1 MIKAEN
7 ILQKRIEYFKNKE
20 YEKIYDIYS
29 PQSEFRRYFESKDIY
44 KEHFEKLIDTLVPES
59 VEIYKVLYNNESAEI
74 LFLEKLREEELE
86 EIRKEY
92 SGGVYVSAFKR
103 ATVNEM
109 LNKIGYY
116 FFKEGIEGF
125 ND

>member
-29 PQSEFRRYFESKDIY
+29 LESEFRRYFENKEIY

-59 VEIYKVLYNNESAEI
+59 VEIYKVLYNNERAEI
-74 LFLEKLREEELE
+74 LFLEKLRDLKEDKLINCYSKSYLVLE
-86 EIRKEY
+86 NGSWKILKEIRE
-92 SGGVYVSAFKR
+92 S
-103 ATVNEM
+103 T
-109 LNKIGYY
+109 LNKGV
-116 FFKEGIEGF
+116 
-125 ND
+125 

>member
-29 PQSEFRRYFESKDIY
+29 LESEFRRYFESKEIY
-44 KEHFEKLIDTLVPES
+44 KEHFEKLIDTLMPES

-74 LFLEKLREEELE
+74 LFLEKLRDLKEDKLINCYSKSFFVLE
-86 EIRKEY
+86 DGSWKILKEIRE
-92 SGGVYVSAFKR
+92 S
-103 ATVNEM
+103 T
-109 LNKIGYY
+109 LNKGV
-116 FFKEGIEGF
+116 
-125 ND
+125 